1 MKPIVL
7 TRLPPAAKRL
17 PVNVVEQLE
26 LSRQTLATKG
36 LPIRLV
42 SYSAAHPLDTEDA
55 VRSVK
60 AQILDDRAMVP
71 QYDGVEAFSFRLTT
85 IHEQMQAFQA
95 DQAGNDGQNVVS
107 NIQSMVFPI
116 IKVGQK
122 ALDVT
127 WEGQGRE
134 FQTKLI
140 YDDNGIVYDNLLSN
154 LAFIEVEALPS
165 ETPPRP
171 PARAKAASATA
182 RPNQSWSTRFL
193 DLTIKWAWGS
203 TRGKIQMDHYV
214 ITCDGWRSFC
224 DDGGAVNAWMSIGR
238 AAGNTRRNALRKP
251 RISKLAWGYGWAT
264 PTTSFSIKWN
274 ARSATFSVSISGVG
288 SAGKGS
294 GIHSII

>member
-1 MKPIVL
+1 
-7 TRLPPAAKRL
+7 
-17 PVNVVEQLE
+17 
-26 LSRQTLATKG
+26 
-36 LPIRLV
+36 
-42 SYSAAHPLDTEDA
+42 

-95 DQAGNDGQNVVS
+95 GNDGQNVVS

-116 IKVGQK
+116 IKMGQK

-134 FQTKLI
+134 FQIKLI
-140 YDDNGIVYDNLLSN
+140 YDENGIVYDNLLSN

-224 DDGGAVNAWMSIGR
+224 DDGGAVNASHIALASVTVCQCAHPGAPCLRSPDRDPLRAPVTARTSLRRSQRLAPGR
-238 AAGNTRRNALRKP
+238 RAWPRSHPNRLPRNLR
-251 RISKLAWGYGWAT
+251 GC
-264 PTTSFSIKWN
+264 
-274 ARSATFSVSISGVG
+274 
-288 SAGKGS
+288 
-294 GIHSII
+294 